1 MAGNIRVTP
10 EELFTKAQE
19 YNEASGRVQD
29 LVSTLDGYRNQLEAM
44 WDGQAREAFI
54 AQYDELKPSFQRMG
68 TLLEEVSQQIRST
81 GQTLQDTDQQI
92 ASNIRG

>member
-19 YNEASGRVQD
+19 YTEASGRVQD

>member
-10 EELFTKAQE
+10 EELFIKADE
-19 YNEASGRVQD
+19 YTEASGRVQD